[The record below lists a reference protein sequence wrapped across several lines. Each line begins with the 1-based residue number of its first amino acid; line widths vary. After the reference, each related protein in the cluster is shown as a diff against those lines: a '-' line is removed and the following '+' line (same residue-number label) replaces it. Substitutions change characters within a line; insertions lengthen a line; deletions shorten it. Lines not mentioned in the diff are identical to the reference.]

1 MEIIPQS
8 SAIGAEVR
16 DLDLFGNLSDETIAR
31 VNQAFLEYQVLF
43 FRDQQLTPQQY
54 NDFAERFGA
63 EVIAGKGRVE
73 TREGPQYA
81 RQLIVC
87 FESYEQALACY
98 ESPEYQVAMKLAL
111 QASERELSIVEG

>member
-1 MEIIPQS
+1 MAGYWIVR
-8 SAIGAEVR
+8 GAEIR
-16 DLDLFGNLSDETIAR
+16 DAEALQEYGKLWPDIA
-31 VNQAFLEYQVLF
+31 A
-43 FRDQQLTPQQY
+43 
-54 NDFAERFGA
+54 RFGA

-81 RQLIVC
+81 RQLIVR

-111 QASERELSIVEG
+111 QSSERELSIVEG